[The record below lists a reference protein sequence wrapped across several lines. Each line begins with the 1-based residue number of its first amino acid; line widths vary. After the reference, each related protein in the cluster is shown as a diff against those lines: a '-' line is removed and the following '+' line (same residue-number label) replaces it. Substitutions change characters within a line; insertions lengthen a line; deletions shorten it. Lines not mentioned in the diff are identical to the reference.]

1 MRPAPP
7 LITCEHGGNDVP
19 AEYAELFRGREAM
32 LQSHRGYDRGALRM
46 ARDFASHFEA
56 PLLYATTTRLL
67 VDLNRSP
74 GHPRLFSE
82 ATRGLSRAGRQKIL
96 ARHHRPYRSQV
107 EHYIQGRIAA
117 GPCVVHVSSHSFTP
131 VMDGLVRN
139 ADVGLLYDPSRPGE
153 RALAQRW
160 RRSIRSLDPD
170 IRIRMNYPYTG
181 KADGLI
187 THLRRLFPAD
197 RYVGIELEVN
207 QRYPQEG
214 GSAWNHLRRIL
225 VESLDDAL
233 R

>member
-46 ARDFASHFEA
+46 ARDFASDPAAGGPQSLAGASQAVFGSDAGPVPGRA
-56 PLLYATTTRLL
+56 PEDPRPPPSPLPEPGRALHPGPDRRRAVRGSCVLAQLHTGHGRTRPQRRRGPA
-67 VDLNRSP
+67 VRS
-74 GHPRLFSE
+74 L
-82 ATRGLSRAGRQKIL
+82 AAGR
-96 ARHHRPYRSQV
+96 
-107 EHYIQGRIAA
+107 
-117 GPCVVHVSSHSFTP
+117 T
-131 VMDGLVRN
+131 
-139 ADVGLLYDPSRPGE
+139 RPG
-153 RALAQRW
+153 ATLA
-160 RRSIRSLDPD
+160 P
-170 IRIRMNYPYTG
+170 
-181 KADGLI
+181 ADGLI